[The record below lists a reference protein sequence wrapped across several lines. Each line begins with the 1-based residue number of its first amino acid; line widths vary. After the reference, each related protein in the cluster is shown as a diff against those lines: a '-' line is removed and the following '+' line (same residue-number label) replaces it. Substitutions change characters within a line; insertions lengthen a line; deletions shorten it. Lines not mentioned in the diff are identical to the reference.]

1 MFLLTLP
8 TGYTMPAVDV
18 DFQEVYAT
26 FEANFFGVMRMCQ
39 TFAPLLIDAK
49 GAIVQIGSVAAVMPF
64 VFGCELTISI
74 WGLCTLEV
82 AGSYVS
88 MLILSVALG
97 SNVQCKQSCL
107 AIIL

>member
-1 MFLLTLP
+1 
-8 TGYTMPAVDV
+8 MPATDV

-49 GAIVQIGSVAAVMPF
+49 GAIIQIGSVAAVMPY
-64 VFGCELTISI
+64 VFGCGLLISI
-74 WGLCTLEV
+74 WWLCTLEV
-82 AGSYVS
+82 TGSYTS
-88 MLILSVALG
+88 MLIMCLALG